1 MTYLPL
7 LTIPILF
14 LLFVLLTS
22 KMKKGAWFRPC
33 AICASVSLTWL
44 LLLIFF
50 WGQVI
55 DNPTPVAVLMGMSVT
70 GLMYKLVEAYQ
81 KRHLRHLW
89 AARLIIILGGFTTV
103 VFLLSG
109 NLGPA
114 LLSGILTLLLLAIVS
129 FLLQGTTHADAVEA
143 AGGDRKAITKKL
155 DNCC

>member
-14 LLFVLLTS
+14 LLFVLFAS

-44 LLLIFF
+44 FLLIFF
-50 WGQVI
+50 WRQVLE
-55 DNPTPVAVLMGMSVT
+55 DPTPAAVLMGMSVT
-70 GLMYKLVEAYQ
+70 GLMFKIVAAYE

-89 AARLIIILGGFTTV
+89 AARLIVILGGFATV
-103 VFLLSG
+103 VFLLG
-109 NLGPA
+109 QNLGA
-114 LLSGILTLLLLAIVS
+114 TLLSGIATLLLLAIVS
-129 FLLQGTTHADAVEA
+129 FLLQGTTHTQAVETS
-143 AGGDRKAITKKL
+143 GHTGISKKL